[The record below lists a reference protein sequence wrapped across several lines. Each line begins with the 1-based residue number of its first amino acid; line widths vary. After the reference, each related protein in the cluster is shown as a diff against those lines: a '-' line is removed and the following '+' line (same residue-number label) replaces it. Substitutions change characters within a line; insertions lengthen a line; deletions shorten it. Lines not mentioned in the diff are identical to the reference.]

1 MTPTLPVNPPP
12 RRLSGARIA
21 TLVAAGV
28 LAVCSI
34 GFLAAGALL
43 LWGDSR
49 HDEQGYIN
57 SDRERLQTRTS
68 ALVTDN
74 LDLDLDGADRLIGSD
89 AFGKVRLQVEAAA
102 GEPVFVGIAPTNRV
116 EDYLRGAAH
125 DVVTDVDLAPFHIA
139 HRTRD
144 GAARPAAPAEQRF
157 WAASAQGGG
166 TQTLD
171 WDVEDGDWSVV
182 VMNADGSPGVSA
194 GVRAGAGLPW
204 LAPAGWGAL
213 GGGML
218 LLVAAAG
225 MTFLALRTP
234 VR

>member
-1 MTPTLPVNPPP
+1 MTPTLPVNPP

-34 GFLAAGALL
+34 GFMAAGALL

-57 SDRERLQTRTS
+57 SDRERLETRTS
-68 ALVTDN
+68 ALVTEN
-74 LDLDLDGADRLIGSD
+74 LDVDLDGADRLIGSD

-102 GEPVFVGIAPTNRV
+102 GEPVFVGIAPTGRV

-125 DVVTDVDLAPFHIA
+125 EVVTDVDLDPFHA
-139 HRTRD
+139 DYRTRG
-144 GAARPAAPAEQRF
+144 GAATLAAPAGRRF
-157 WAASAQGGG
+157 WSASAQGRG

-182 VMNADGSPGVSA
+182 VMNTDGSAGVTA
-194 GVRAGAGLPW
+194 GVRAGVGLPW

-213 GGGML
+213 GGGLL